1 LKKIRVLSSSS
12 SSSKKHKS
20 KHKSKNGSIG
30 EPSTYAGLPL
40 TAIREIK
47 ILKQLKHPNMVRMLE
62 VVTSKGVEELDD
74 DSMGEEK
81 EEQQQNAADKSSDPD
96 LSDKDN
102 NSDDYLKDDLKHLRY
117 VGNLFLV
124 LEYVPMDLTGLMDM
138 GYRFTHVQAKC
149 LFRQLLQVLEYIHE
163 NKYVHRDLKCSNIL
177 VDWDFR
183 LKLADFGLAR
193 SIRYEPIYK
202 NNPDAVGMSMSEYN
216 AFMSQAGA
224 IFMPPVASGNSNQNP
239 KYTNKVITLWYR
251 PPELLMGERQYGTG
265 VDMWSAGCILA
276 ELILGRPILPGKS
289 EMQQLDLIFELI
301 GSPTEPKNNWDVSSL
316 PSVKS
321 KKVDVYEGN
330 PGNLRTR
337 FHERKIPKSAMDLI
351 EKLLTLDPRKRISAR
366 GSLLSRYFIMEP
378 KAPEDP
384 SELGKIQIDGKTEK
398 DNFHEFQT
406 KKARKEAKVVA
417 EAARKEAVKLG
428 LSKSEIDDR
437 YHESYRKHM
446 SVAKLN
452 KEPPKVRSPKLGK
465 RPEETKD
472 VSKNSKISETEKG
485 EFHYILTKNILYIY
499 LFQGYSSCLR
509 TQILLALTSHHPK
522 NRHATNVITDMMMNT
537 KTIDLLMNPAH
548 RVGMTIMVTT
558 IAIIEKNVRVLA
570 LMMIE
575 IVVRRKRIPQTRRRN
590 ARNVRSIEV
599 NHENGIQDVVDHAV
613 SAHKGECLVINIT
626 DTVVILIE
634 TAAAVL
640 REDFV
645 KIIGMIVDEA
655 GVLLL
660 L

>member
-12 SSSKKHKS
+12 SSKKKKNKNKHK
-20 KHKSKNGSIG
+20 HKNGSSG

-62 VVTSKGVEELDD
+62 VVTSKGVEELDE
-74 DSMGEEK
+74 DSIVEE
-81 EEQQQNAADKSSDPD
+81 EEQQSADKGSDPD

-202 NNPDAVGMSMSEYN
+202 NNPDAVGLPMSEYN
-216 AFMSQAGA
+216 AFMSQAGS
-224 IFMPPVASGNSNQNP
+224 IFMPPVASGNSTQNP

-465 RPEETKD
+465 RETSKPEDTKD
-472 VSKNSKISETEKG
+472 VSNSKISETEKG
-485 EFHYILTKNILYIY
+485 EFHYFLTKNILYIY
-499 LFQGYSSCLR
+499 SKDIHHAYVHRYYSR
-509 TQILLALTSHHPK
+509 
-522 NRHATNVITDMMMNT
+522 
-537 KTIDLLMNPAH
+537 
-548 RVGMTIMVTT
+548 
-558 IAIIEKNVRVLA
+558 
-570 LMMIE
+570 
-575 IVVRRKRIPQTRRRN
+575 
-590 ARNVRSIEV
+590 
-599 NHENGIQDVVDHAV
+599 
-613 SAHKGECLVINIT
+613 
-626 DTVVILIE
+626 
-634 TAAAVL
+634 
-640 REDFV
+640 
-645 KIIGMIVDEA
+645 
-655 GVLLL
+655 
-660 L
+660 